1 MRTNTSTTDVGL
13 NWANERHPAR
23 FQRAAINLRKTLC
36 RCRDLSKDI
45 LVPKVSEVLI
55 SAALRWIVATEKLI
69 QRASRTISVRT
80 ERFWFPLDACLV
92 LWTPK
97 LWVNITEI
105 LGHRIKPSLHA
116 VARFSSP
123 LATSYLKTLE
133 DKDFT
138 KWHFLSK
145 CVFVFYFPF
154 PPSYFLMV
162 AKWIAAAM
170 KFFHLSLPLPES
182 FPSWKF
188 VGEHV
193 FSSPKHSNKLIRPL
207 NIRFCLDQIVKS

>member
-23 FQRAAINLRKTLC
+23 FQRAAINPRKTLC

-55 SAALRWIVATEKLI
+55 SAALRWIVATENLI

-97 LWVNITEI
+97 LGVNITEI

-123 LATSYLKTLE
+123 LATSNLKTLE
-133 DKDFT
+133 AKDFT

-145 CVFVFYFPF
+145 RVFVYF
-154 PPSYFLMV
+154 PPSPPPPYFR
-162 AKWIAAAM
+162 W
-170 KFFHLSLPLPES
+170 KFFHLSLQLPES
-182 FPSWKF
+182 FPLWKF